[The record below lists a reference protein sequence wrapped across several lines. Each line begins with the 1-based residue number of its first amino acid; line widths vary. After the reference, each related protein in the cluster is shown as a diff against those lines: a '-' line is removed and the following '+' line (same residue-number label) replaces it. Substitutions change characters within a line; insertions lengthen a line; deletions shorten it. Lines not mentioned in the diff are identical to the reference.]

1 LIPDNPERNMGSE
14 ENSLYRTLFEISPEG
29 LVFCDQSRRVVLV
42 NDEFCRI
49 FGYERNEA
57 IGRLLDDLVVSGGEN
72 LDEARALSEEFRR
85 SGFIQSETVRQRRDG
100 TSFPVFVVAF
110 PVRTGD
116 HLAGSM
122 WIYRNL
128 TEFRKRDEA
137 ARIAES
143 KLRGILEA
151 HPELILRFTPDLT
164 VTYANRAY
172 CQYHHIEPEE
182 AIGKSFADH
191 VSPEFIPLV
200 HSKLRSLSPENPAKT
215 GQEKVIMSSGEV
227 RWQEWTDQG
236 IFSDSGEL
244 VEIQSVG
251 RDITDRKIMEEALA
265 FERESL
271 SALFENASEGI
282 VLCEGDGTIIRANP
296 MFCEMFGYSTEEVSG
311 RNIDDLVAGDSD
323 YLEEARELTRT
334 TLMGNSISNEST
346 RRKKD
351 GSTIDV
357 SFLGIPVSIREGKRY
372 SYGIYRNISDRKKAE
387 KSIRESEAKYRDLFN
402 TMPNGFYT
410 TTEEGYFV
418 EANPAMIRMLGY
430 GSLEEIK
437 KIHIPTDLYVQKE
450 ERTRFSGMRE
460 INSGFHEETETYR
473 LRRKDGKIIWME
485 DYARYIRTDE
495 GTILHQGICR
505 DITERI
511 EAENE
516 LRRLNRE
523 LFLSATTD
531 KVTGLLSRQHFEEIM
546 AREIAKAS
554 RYETPL
560 SLVMLDLDNFK
571 KLNDSRGHLVGDR
584 ALLQIATSISD
595 SIRSSDMAARW
606 GGDEF
611 ILATPAPLEKAK
623 GLAEKLRKL
632 LEELDHDGFGPITGS
647 FGISSFRNGDTIET
661 LTGRADDLM
670 YAVKRLGGNDIRST
684 P

>member
-1 LIPDNPERNMGSE
+1 MGSE

-296 MFCEMFGYSTEEVSG
+296 MFCEMFGYSSGEVTG
-311 RNIDDLVAGDSD
+311 RNIDDLVAHDSK
-323 YLEEARELTRT
+323 LIGEARELTRST
-334 TLMGNSISNEST
+334 FRGKSISSEST
-346 RRKKD
+346 RMRKD
-351 GSTIDV
+351 GSTIEV
-357 SFLGIPVSIREGKRY
+357 SFLGIPVLMSGGTRY
-372 SYGIYRNISDRKKAE
+372 SYGIYRNISERKKSE
-387 KSIRESEAKYRDLFN
+387 REL
-402 TMPNGFYT
+402 
-410 TTEEGYFV
+410 
-418 EANPAMIRMLGY
+418 
-430 GSLEEIK
+430 
-437 KIHIPTDLYVQKE
+437 Q
-450 ERTRFSGMRE
+450 
-460 INSGFHEETETYR
+460 
-473 LRRKDGKIIWME
+473 
-485 DYARYIRTDE
+485 
-495 GTILHQGICR
+495 
-505 DITERI
+505 
-511 EAENE
+511 
-516 LRRLNRE
+516 RLNRE

-531 KVTGLLSRQHFEEIM
+531 KVTGLLSRQHFEEILERELAKS
-546 AREIAKAS
+546 AR
-554 RYETPL
+554 YGNPL
-560 SLVMLDLDNFK
+560 SLIMIDLDNFK
-571 KLNDSRGHLVGDR
+571 KLNDSRGHLAGDR